1 MNVSTR
7 QLRAFVSA
15 ADHQNFTRAAADVGL
30 SQPAFSALIK
40 SLEEELGA
48 QLFVRNTRNI
58 ELSAFGK
65 LFESF
70 ARRSLYETDTAL
82 QHLQDYAA
90 GRIGKVQVAALPSV
104 AASWLP
110 PVFRQFRAQYP
121 GVTTVLRDGMS
132 QECVELLSNGEI
144 DFAIA
149 TVDHYAAKLDRQLLW
164 RDQLH
169 LVCPPDHPLARQRKR
184 VTLEQIA
191 RYPIVNFVSHS
202 SVRQRVDAAFG
213 PHTLNTVLEVEH
225 LATASAMVES
235 GVGLT
240 IVPTLTLY
248 QFRRPTLAILPIED
262 NSFKREVFILTR
274 KNKLLSRP
282 ARTMCDMVLAHVDG
296 LRQPA

>member
-15 ADHQNFTRAAADVGL
+15 ADQQNFTRAATEIGL

-40 SLEEELGA
+40 SLEEELDA

-58 ELSAFGK
+58 ELSPFGK

-70 ARRSLYETDTAL
+70 ARRSLNETTTAL

-90 GRIGKVQVAALPSV
+90 GRIGSVQVAALPSV

-110 PVFRQFRAQYP
+110 PVFRQFRTQYP

-132 QECVELLSNGEI
+132 QNCVELLAAGDI

-149 TVDHYAAKLDRQLLW
+149 TEDRHTAKLERQLLW
-164 RDQLH
+164 QDQLH

-184 VTLEQIA
+184 VTLEQIVQ
-191 RYPIVNFVSHS
+191 YPIVNFVSHS
-202 SVRQRVDAAFG
+202 SVRQHVDAAFS
-213 PHTLNTVLEVEH
+213 PYPLNTVLEVEH

-240 IVPTLTLY
+240 IVPSLTLY
-248 QFRRPTLAILPIED
+248 QFRRPSLAIVPIED
-262 NSFKREVFILTR
+262 SSFKREVFILTH
-274 KNKLLSRP
+274 KNKLLALP
-282 ARTMCDMVLAHVDG
+282 ARAMRDMVIAHVAG
-296 LRQPA
+296 LKRGS

>member
-1 MNVSTR
+1 NRKFKTINPKFKSIGMNVSTR

-121 GVTTVLRDGMS
+121 G
-132 QECVELLSNGEI
+132 
-144 DFAIA
+144 
-149 TVDHYAAKLDRQLLW
+149 
-164 RDQLH
+164 
-169 LVCPPDHPLARQRKR
+169 
-184 VTLEQIA
+184 
-191 RYPIVNFVSHS
+191 
-202 SVRQRVDAAFG
+202 
-213 PHTLNTVLEVEH
+213 
-225 LATASAMVES
+225 
-235 GVGLT
+235 
-240 IVPTLTLY
+240 
-248 QFRRPTLAILPIED
+248 
-262 NSFKREVFILTR
+262 
-274 KNKLLSRP
+274 
-282 ARTMCDMVLAHVDG
+282 
-296 LRQPA
+296 